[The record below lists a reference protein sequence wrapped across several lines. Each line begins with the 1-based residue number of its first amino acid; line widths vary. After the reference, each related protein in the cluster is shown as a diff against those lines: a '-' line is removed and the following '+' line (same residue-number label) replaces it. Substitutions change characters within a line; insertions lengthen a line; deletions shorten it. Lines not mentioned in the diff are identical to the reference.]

1 MIGAAPRRD
10 LCLAALLL
18 VLSSVPGI
26 AAAVGRPDF
35 RPRAAAM
42 YDGDPA
48 AGLKLRIEDIFGLYL
63 VDPPRRHA
71 SERVEFE
78 GERVVLHYW
87 QPASGF
93 SDVELTTRA
102 TQWFLLGRTQ
112 FSPGVRA
119 LFSELPATQEVVMIF
134 HEVVRK
140 EQRGRRLGEESITPY
155 LRVRMTRTRFERL
168 KLDPVKSC
176 VDRGDCQAVFRAAF
190 DEARFD
196 RKGIKLR

>member
-1 MIGAAPRRD
+1 MTGADLRRG

-18 VLSSVPGI
+18 SSVPCL

-42 YDGDPA
+42 YAGDPS
-48 AGLKLRIEDIFGLYL
+48 AGLKLRVEDIFGLYL

-71 SERVEFE
+71 SERVELE

-93 SDVELTTRA
+93 SDAELTTRA

-119 LFSELPATQEVVMIF
+119 LFSEMPATQEVVMVF

-140 EQRGRRLGEESITPY
+140 DQRGRRLAEESVTPY
-155 LRVRMTRTRFERL
+155 MRVRLTRKRFERL
-168 KLDPVKSC
+168 KLEPVQAC